1 MIFHRASDEFT
12 CSLQQEHSLTQEE
25 VKRLKRGEKIT
36 KIIKTNSLRLDILLA
51 SRYEI

>member
-25 VKRLKRGEKIT
+25 VNRLKRGGK
-36 KIIKTNSLRLDILLA
+36 KYTNKKDKLT
-51 SRYEI
+51 